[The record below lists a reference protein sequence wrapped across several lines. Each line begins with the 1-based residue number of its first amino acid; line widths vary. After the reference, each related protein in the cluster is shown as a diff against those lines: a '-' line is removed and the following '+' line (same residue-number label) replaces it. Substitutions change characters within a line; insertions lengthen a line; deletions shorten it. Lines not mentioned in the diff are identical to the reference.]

1 MMEVLYRTHVNLFA
15 FIILLLVSLVAF
27 KRLKKDDRLNRSF
40 IIASIGVLL
49 GLFFETLSVYFNNNS
64 QASIIVLNNIVSVI
78 IFILAPII
86 SFSFLLFIMQLIYS
100 KLILEKRWFLLLLIP
115 VISNVILSVLSPFY
129 GVFFSISSN
138 GVYMRGPLFILSA
151 FSTYVYMLIGI
162 ILVLYN
168 FKRML
173 KQDAYLV
180 LGIGILPIIGGL
192 IQALVYGVL
201 TMWSSGAAALVLG
214 YLFLQERMIHVDA
227 LTGVWNRASFYN
239 TFSRKIYLNPNDVF
253 GAIYFDLDN
262 LKKINDV
269 YGHIEGDYAIKS
281 VVKVASSKLPNDA
294 IVCRLGG
301 DEFIALFDC
310 DQDQTLNQYVKEI
323 KQAFNDFNKTNDKAF
338 MVDCSFGQALFTK
351 EFGSLNALIS
361 RLDVM
366 MYQEKEAKRQK

>member
-1 MMEVLYRTHVNLFA
+1 
-15 FIILLLVSLVAF
+15 VSLVAF

>member
-1 MMEVLYRTHVNLFA
+1 
-15 FIILLLVSLVAF
+15 
-27 KRLKKDDRLNRSF
+27 
-40 IIASIGVLL
+40 
-49 GLFFETLSVYFNNNS
+49 
-64 QASIIVLNNIVSVI
+64 
-78 IFILAPII
+78 
-86 SFSFLLFIMQLIYS
+86 
-100 KLILEKRWFLLLLIP
+100 
-115 VISNVILSVLSPFY
+115 
-129 GVFFSISSN
+129 
-138 GVYMRGPLFILSA
+138 
-151 FSTYVYMLIGI
+151 
-162 ILVLYN
+162 
-168 FKRML
+168 
-173 KQDAYLV
+173 
-180 LGIGILPIIGGL
+180 
-192 IQALVYGVL
+192 
-201 TMWSSGAAALVLG
+201 
-214 YLFLQERMIHVDA
+214 
-227 LTGVWNRASFYN
+227 
-239 TFSRKIYLNPNDVF
+239 
-253 GAIYFDLDN
+253 